1 MNLTHLYNLERRPIR
16 ILLVTRPGIGGA
28 AVHVEMLA
36 RHIDPARFD
45 LRCVVSPLED
55 LAYLNRFIAIGD
67 ESGGPDPGVT
77 GRLIRALDAGGKRIS
92 VVPVPILRQISP
104 RADWQAFQTIRA
116 VIRDWPPDICHF
128 HTSKPGF
135 LGRLAAWVECP
146 QAARV
151 YTPHG
156 LFYEYHSGGG
166 RRIFYRELERA
177 MGPLTDALV
186 CVSPNEA
193 EAVRRANLMDPA
205 RIVCI
210 PNAVDTERRPSR
222 PALETRL
229 ALGLSPEAPVVL
241 MVGRLTPP
249 KDPLAF
255 IDAASRVQAVLPT
268 AEFLLV
274 GDGELRGEVER
285 RCTRS
290 LSVRVR
296 RLGHRQDLPDLYS
309 IADVFVLS
317 TRFEGLPLTLLES
330 LAAGVPAVASDVPGC
345 RDVVREGVNGHLVPP
360 GDAAAMA
367 TRILD
372 RLGDREGSRRMG
384 AAGRERVRA
393 EFGLKP
399 WMAAVERLY
408 RRMAGRP

>member
-1 MNLTHLYNLERRPIR
+1 MNLARAYALERRPIR

-28 AVHVEMLA
+28 ATHVELLA
-36 RHIDPARFD
+36 RHLDRRQFD
-45 LRCVVSPLED
+45 LRIIASPVED
-55 LAYLNRFIAIGD
+55 AAYLERIA
-67 ESGGPDPGVT
+67 V
-77 GRLIRALDAGGKRIS
+77 AGGSRR
-92 VVPVPILRQISP
+92 PVDPLSITRSIAP
-104 RADWQAFQTIRA
+104 GADWRVFKALRHAIR
-116 VIRDWPPDICHF
+116 RTSPDICHF

-135 LGRLAAWVECP
+135 LGRLAAWLERP
-146 QAARV
+146 RAARI

-156 LFYEYHSGGG
+156 LFYEYHGAGV
-166 RRIFYRELERA
+166 RRIFYREVERA
-177 MGPLTDALV
+177 LGPLTDALV

-193 EAVRRANLMDPA
+193 DGVRRANLIDPD

-210 PNAVDTERRPSR
+210 PNAVDTEQAPSR
-222 PALETRL
+222 PARETRL
-229 ALGLSPEAPVVL
+229 ALGLKPEAPVVL

-249 KDPLAF
+249 KDPLTF
-255 IDAASRVQAVLPT
+255 IDAASRVQAILPG
-268 AEFLLV
+268 AEFVLV

-290 LSVRVR
+290 LSVRVH

-330 LAAGVPAVASDVPGC
+330 LVAGVPAVASDVPGC
-345 RDVVREGVNGHLVPP
+345 RDVVREGVDGHLVPA

-372 RLGDREGSRRMG
+372 LLGNRDQARKMG
-384 AAGRERVRA
+384 AAGRERVRR

-399 WMAAVERLY
+399 WIGAVERLY
-408 RRMAGRP
+408 RRMAGRPS